1 MVSRAAARGGAAGF
15 THVAGVDDV
24 LSRPANCCKP
34 VPGDTVIGYI
44 SRGRGIVI
52 HRDDCPNVRGSAEPD
67 RWMELTWGSGKG
79 GRFPVR
85 VELVAQDRE
94 GLLRDVAD
102 GVASEGVNL
111 TDTSVRSDD
120 MGAARFDLTLQV
132 KNNTQLLRVLG
143 KLERL
148 RGVRWVRRRRE

>member
-1 MVSRAAARGGAAGF
+1 MN
-15 THVAGVDDV
+15 VAGVEDV

-34 VPGDTVIGYI
+34 VPGDSVIGYI

-52 HRDDCPNVRGSAEPD
+52 HRNDCPNVRGSAEPD
-67 RWMELTWGSGKG
+67 RWMELSWGGGRG

-85 VELVAQDRE
+85 VQLVAQDRK
-94 GLLRDVAD
+94 GLLRDVAE
-102 GVASEGVNL
+102 GVSGEGVNL

-120 MGAARFDLTLQV
+120 MGAAQFDLTLQV
-132 KNNTQLLRVLG
+132 RDNAQLFRVLG

-148 RGVRWVRRRRE
+148 PGVQWVRRRRE

>member
-1 MVSRAAARGGAAGF
+1 M
-15 THVAGVDDV
+15 

-34 VPGDTVIGYI
+34 VPGDAVIGYI

-52 HRDDCPNVRGSAEPD
+52 HRSDCPNVRGSGEPD
-67 RWMELTWGSGKG
+67 RWMELTWGSGQG
-79 GRFPVR
+79 SRFPVR
-85 VELVAQDRE
+85 VELVALDRK
-94 GLLRDVAD
+94 GLLRDVAE